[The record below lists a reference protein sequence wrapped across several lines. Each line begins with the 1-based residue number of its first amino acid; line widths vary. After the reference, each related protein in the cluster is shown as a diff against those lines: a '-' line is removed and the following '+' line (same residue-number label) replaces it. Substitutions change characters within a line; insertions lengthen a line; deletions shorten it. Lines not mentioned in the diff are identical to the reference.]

1 MRKLLITAAAAT
13 VFAVPAVEAATNS
26 GTLTVEATVA
36 ASCTVNTSS
45 TGTTTN
51 AVLNFGTVSSFAAN
65 TDANTSST
73 GGSQVGVLCNN
84 GTAWTL
90 AMDGGSNISGTTQR
104 QMKGGST
111 EYIPYNLYSDSGY
124 TTAIGVNTT
133 ALSGTGTGTLQSY
146 DIYGRIPAGSTLPSV
161 GAYSDTVTMTITY

>member
-13 VFAVPAVEAATNS
+13 VFAVPAVEAATAGGS
-26 GTLTVEATVA
+26 LTVKATVT
-36 ASCTVNTSS
+36 ASCVINTSS
-45 TGTTTN
+45 TGTETGS
-51 AVLNFGTVSSFAAN
+51 VLDFGSVSSF
-65 TDANTSST
+65 TKDVDKNTSST

-84 GTAWTL
+84 GTGWTL

-104 QMKGGST
+104 RMAGGST